1 MATDGGAAGAGAL
14 RLLGANR
21 PFRLL
26 WTARAVSFLGDSL
39 SLVALMLHVAGTTG
53 QALAVAALLLAG
65 DFAPALL
72 GPLTGTVADRLDR
85 RRVMIACELVQ
96 GALVVVIA
104 LWLPSLPLLLVL
116 VGLRAV
122 AGQVFM
128 PASRAAIPAVVPEP
142 ALGRANAAVGVATNG
157 GEALGPLVAAVALP
171 VLEVRGVLL
180 VDAASFLV
188 SAVLLGFLPP
198 LAGTGGERAR
208 PRSFLADAGAGL
220 RYLRGQPVLR
230 AVVAGYVAVVAC
242 TGIDDV
248 ALVGLRAVAGQV
260 FQPASRAAVP
270 AVVPERDLERANAA
284 VGVATNGG
292 ETLGP
297 LVAALLLPVLDVRGV
312 LLVDAA
318 TFGVSAVVLGFL
330 PALPGAAPEDGR
342 RPPFLA
348 DARAGLRY
356 LGGQAT
362 VRAVILGYFA
372 IVACNGI
379 DDVALV
385 FLATDTL
392 GAGDAAVALLLAAVG
407 IGLLAGYA
415 LLARTRARVPMPA
428 LLLAGF
434 AVSSAGN
441 LLTGLAWAVAA
452 AFAVQAVRG
461 LGIAALDVAAATL
474 LQRTVPPHLLG
485 RVFGILHGGIGVAAA
500 LAYLLGGLLLDRT
513 TPRVAFVAAGAAGL
527 LATAVT
533 ALALRRAANS
543 TERPT

>member
-1 MATDGGAAGAGAL
+1 MTTDGGPAGAGSL

-26 WTARAVSFLGDSL
+26 WSARAVSFLGDSL
-39 SLVALMLHVAGTTG
+39 GLVALMLHVAGTTG
-53 QALAVAALLLAG
+53 QALAVAFLLLAG
-65 DFAPALL
+65 DFLPALA
-72 GPLTGTVADRLDR
+72 GPLAGTLADRLDR
-85 RRVMIACELVQ
+85 RRVMVGCELVQ
-96 GALVVVIA
+96 GSLVVVTA
-104 LWLPSLPLLLVL
+104 LWLPPLPLLLVL
-116 VGLRAV
+116 VGLRA
-122 AGQVFM
+122 
-128 PASRAAIPAVVPEP
+128 
-142 ALGRANAAVGVATNG
+142 L
-157 GEALGPLVAAVALP
+157 
-171 VLEVRGVLL
+171 
-180 VDAASFLV
+180 
-188 SAVLLGFLPP
+188 
-198 LAGTGGERAR
+198 
-208 PRSFLADAGAGL
+208 
-220 RYLRGQPVLR
+220 
-230 AVVAGYVAVVAC
+230 
-242 TGIDDV
+242 
-248 ALVGLRAVAGQV
+248 AGQV

-318 TFGVSAVVLGFL
+318 TFLVSAVVLGFL

-342 RPPFLA
+342 RPSFLA

-356 LGGQAT
+356 LGSEAT
-362 VRAVILGYFA
+362 VRAVALGCFA

-392 GAGDAAVALLLAAVG
+392 GAGEAAVGLLLAAVG

-461 LGIAALDVAAATL
+461 LGIAALDVAATTMV
-474 LQRTVPPHLLG
+474 QRTVPPHLLG
-485 RVFGILHGGIGVAAA
+485 RVFGSLYGGIGVAAA

-527 LATAVT
+527 LATGIT

-543 TERPT
+543 TERST

>member
-1 MATDGGAAGAGAL
+1 M
-14 RLLGANR
+14 
-21 PFRLL
+21 
-26 WTARAVSFLGDSL
+26 SFLGDSL
-39 SLVALMLHVAGTTG
+39 GLVALMLHVAGTTG

-85 RRVMIACELVQ
+85 RRVMVACELVQ

-122 AGQVFM
+122 AGQVF
-128 PASRAAIPAVVPEP
+128 
-142 ALGRANAAVGVATNG
+142 
-157 GEALGPLVAAVALP
+157 
-171 VLEVRGVLL
+171 
-180 VDAASFLV
+180 
-188 SAVLLGFLPP
+188 
-198 LAGTGGERAR
+198 
-208 PRSFLADAGAGL
+208 
-220 RYLRGQPVLR
+220 
-230 AVVAGYVAVVAC
+230 
-242 TGIDDV
+242 
-248 ALVGLRAVAGQV
+248 
-260 FQPASRAAVP
+260 QPASRAAVP
-270 AVVPERDLERANAA
+270 AVVPEHDLERANAA

-318 TFGVSAVVLGFL
+318 TFAVSAALLGLL
-330 PALPGAAPEDGR
+330 PAMPGHPGQGR
-342 RPPFLA
+342 RASFLA
-348 DARAGLRY
+348 DARTGLRY
-356 LGGQAT
+356 LWGERT
-362 VRAVILGYFA
+362 VRAVALGYFA

-392 GAGDAAVALLLAAVG
+392 GGGEGAVGLLLAAVG

-415 LLARTRARVPMPA
+415 LLARARRQVAMPA

-461 LGIAALDVAAATL
+461 LGIAALDVAATTL
-474 LQRTVPPHLLG
+474 VQRIVPAQLLG
-485 RVFGILHGGIGVAAA
+485 RVFGTLYGGIGVAAA

-513 TPRVAFVAAGAAGL
+513 TPRVAFVAAGTAGL
-527 LATAVT
+527 LATAAT
-533 ALALRRAANS
+533 ALALRRAGQTRS
-543 TERPT
+543 D

>member
-1 MATDGGAAGAGAL
+1 MATHGEPAGAGSL

-26 WTARAVSFLGDSL
+26 WSARGVSFLGDSL
-39 SLVALMLHVAGTTG
+39 GLVALMLHVAGTTG

-85 RRVMIACELVQ
+85 RRVMVACELVQ

-104 LWLPSLPLLLVL
+104 LWLPSLPLLCV
-116 VGLRAV
+116 
-122 AGQVFM
+122 
-128 PASRAAIPAVVPEP
+128 
-142 ALGRANAAVGVATNG
+142 
-157 GEALGPLVAAVALP
+157 
-171 VLEVRGVLL
+171 
-180 VDAASFLV
+180 
-188 SAVLLGFLPP
+188 
-198 LAGTGGERAR
+198 
-208 PRSFLADAGAGL
+208 
-220 RYLRGQPVLR
+220 
-230 AVVAGYVAVVAC
+230 
-242 TGIDDV
+242 
-248 ALVGLRAVAGQV
+248 LVGLRAVAGQV

-318 TFGVSAVVLGFL
+318 TFAVSAALLGLL
-330 PALPGAAPEDGR
+330 PAMPGHPGQGR
-342 RPPFLA
+342 RASFLA
-348 DARAGLRY
+348 DARTGLRY
-356 LGGQAT
+356 LWGERT
-362 VRAVILGYFA
+362 VRAVALGYFA

-392 GAGDAAVALLLAAVG
+392 GGGEGAVGLLLAAVG

-415 LLARTRARVPMPA
+415 LLARARRQVAMPA

-461 LGIAALDVAAATL
+461 LGIAALDVAATTL
-474 LQRTVPPHLLG
+474 VQRIVPAQLLG
-485 RVFGILHGGIGVAAA
+485 RVFGTLYGGIGVAAA

-527 LATAVT
+527 LATAAT
-533 ALALRRAANS
+533 ALALRRAGQTRS
-543 TERPT
+543 D

>member
-1 MATDGGAAGAGAL
+1 MTTDGQPAGAGSL

-26 WTARAVSFLGDSL
+26 WTARTVSYLGDSL
-39 SLVALMLHVAGTTG
+39 SLVALMLHVAETTG
-53 QALAVAALLLAG
+53 QALAVAWLLLAG

-85 RRVMIACELVQ
+85 RRVMVGCELVQ
-96 GALVVVIA
+96 GGLVVAIA
-104 LWLPSLPLLLVL
+104 LWLPSLPLLL
-116 VGLRAV
+116 
-122 AGQVFM
+122 
-128 PASRAAIPAVVPEP
+128 
-142 ALGRANAAVGVATNG
+142 
-157 GEALGPLVAAVALP
+157 
-171 VLEVRGVLL
+171 
-180 VDAASFLV
+180 
-188 SAVLLGFLPP
+188 
-198 LAGTGGERAR
+198 
-208 PRSFLADAGAGL
+208 
-220 RYLRGQPVLR
+220 
-230 AVVAGYVAVVAC
+230 
-242 TGIDDV
+242 

-284 VGVATNGG
+284 IGVGTNGG

-297 LVAALLLPVLDVRGV
+297 LVAAVALPLLDVRGV

-318 TFGVSAVVLGFL
+318 TFLASAVLLGFL
-330 PALPGAAPEDGR
+330 PALPGRPEEGR
-342 RPPFLA
+342 RASFLA
-348 DARAGLRY
+348 DAWGGLRY
-356 LGGQAT
+356 LRGQAT
-362 VRAVILGYFA
+362 VRAVVLGYFA

-392 GAGDAAVALLLAAVG
+392 GAGETAVGLLLAAVG

-415 LLARTRARVPMPA
+415 LLARTRARLSMPV

-452 AFAVQAVRG
+452 AFCVQAVRG
-461 LGIAALDVAAATL
+461 VGIAALDVAATTL
-474 LQRTVPPHLLG
+474 VQRTVPSRLLG
-485 RVFGILHGGIGVAAA
+485 RVFGSLYGGIGVAAA

-513 TPRVAFVAAGAAGL
+513 TPRVAFLAAGSAGL
-527 LATAVT
+527 LATGAT
-533 ALALRRAANS
+533 ALALRRAQ
-543 TERPT
+543 T